1 MTSRESRLREEFQM
15 MQRCLTS
22 IGVLTIVAVAMLPPA
37 AAAQGERAVG
47 AGARPAAKPYTPS
60 KTAWGD
66 PDLQGIWLNATITP
80 LERPTNLGDKAF
92 LTAEEAAAIE
102 KQTLERRA
110 VADNTKTPGQVGA
123 YNDFWM
129 DSGTKVVPTRQT
141 SLVVAPSN
149 GRIPFT
155 PEAEKVRDSR
165 NSQSDNSYE
174 HMSVWDRCITR
185 GMPGAMIP
193 AGYNNAYQIMQIP
206 GYVVILH
213 EMIHEVRII
222 PVDKRQA
229 IGSTIPQWL
238 GDSRGRWEGNT
249 LVVETKNFSRK
260 GWLATSAASG
270 RLKGIPQSENLRVVE
285 RFSLADNKTIL
296 YEATLEDQAMFKEP
310 WKLSIPLSRDQDYKI
325 YEYACHEGNQAV
337 PNILRGARAAE
348 KASAS
353 R

>member
-1 MTSRESRLREEFQM
+1 MK
-15 MQRCLTS
+15 QRCLMS
-22 IGVLTIVAVAMLPPA
+22 LSVLTILGAAASLPYG
-37 AAAQGERAVG
+37 AAAQERPNT
-47 AGARPAAKPYTPS
+47 ARRAAKPYSVP

-66 PDLQGIWLNATITP
+66 PNLQGTWLNATITP
-80 LERPTNLGDKAF
+80 LERPANLGDKAF
-92 LTAEEAAAIE
+92 LSEEEAAAIE
-102 KQTLERRA
+102 KQTSERRA

-123 YNDFWM
+123 YNEFWM
-129 DSGTKVVPTRQT
+129 DSGTRVVPTRQT
-141 SLVVAPSN
+141 SLVIAPAN

-155 PEAEKVRDSR
+155 AEAEKIRDSR
-165 NSQSDNSYE
+165 NAQSDDSYE

-193 AGYNNAYQIMQIP
+193 AGYNNAYQIMQTP

-222 PVDKRQA
+222 PVDSRP
-229 IGSTIPQWL
+229 GLSSTIPQWM

-270 RLKGIPQSENLRVVE
+270 RLKGIPQSESLRVVE
-285 RFSLADNKTIL
+285 RFTPADAETIH
-296 YEATLEDQAMFKEP
+296 YEATVEDKAMFSQP
-310 WKLSIPLSRDQDYKI
+310 WKLSIPLSRDEGYKI

-337 PNILRGARAAE
+337 PNILKGARAAE
-348 KASAS
+348 KTSAS

>member
-1 MTSRESRLREEFQM
+1 MRTTVGAL
-15 MQRCLTS
+15 LT
-22 IGVLTIVAVAMLPPA
+22 AVALVAPISL
-37 AAAQGERAVG
+37 AAQAP
-47 AGARPAAKPYTPS
+47 AGAPQQAPTSGNKVWTVPLTP
-60 KTAWGD
+60 WGD
-66 PDLQGIWLNATITP
+66 PNLQGQWLNATITP
-80 LERPTNLGDKAF
+80 LERPANLGNKAF
-92 LTAEEAAAIE
+92 LTAEEAAALE
-102 KQTLERRA
+102 KQTLQRRA
-110 VADNTKTPGQVGA
+110 AADNAKTPGQVGA

-129 DSGTKVVPTRQT
+129 DAGTKVVGTRQT
-141 SLVVAPSN
+141 SLVVEPAN

-155 PEAEKVRDSR
+155 AEAERIRDDR
-165 NSQSDNSYE
+165 MARSDDSYE

-193 AGYNNAYQIMQIP
+193 AGYNNAYQILQTP

-222 PVDKRQA
+222 PVDKRPA
-229 IGSTIPQWL
+229 LSSKINQWM

-260 GWLATSAASG
+260 GWIATSAASG
-270 RLKGIPQSENLRVVE
+270 RLKGIPQSETLRVIE
-285 RFSLADNKTIL
+285 RFTPADAETIS
-296 YEATLEDQAMFKEP
+296 YEVRIEDPAMFSEP
-310 WKLSIPLSRDQDYKI
+310 WKLSIPLSRDESYRI

-348 KASAS
+348 RGQSTS

>member
-1 MTSRESRLREEFQM
+1 MK
-15 MQRCLTS
+15 QRCLTS
-22 IGVLTIVAVAMLPPA
+22 ISVLTILATA
-37 AAAQGERAVG
+37 AAFPGGVAAQTEQPSA
-47 AGARPAAKPYTPS
+47 AGRTAAKPYSVP

-66 PDLQGIWLNATITP
+66 PNLQGMWLNATITP
-80 LERPTNLGDKAF
+80 LERPANLGDKAF
-92 LTAEEAAAIE
+92 LSAEEAAAIE
-102 KQTLERRA
+102 KQTSERRA

-123 YNDFWM
+123 YNEFWM
-129 DSGTKVVPTRQT
+129 DSGTRVVPTRQT
-141 SLVVAPSN
+141 SLVIAPAN

-155 PEAEKVRDSR
+155 PEAEKIRDAR
-165 NSQSDNSYE
+165 NAGSDDSYE

-222 PVDKRQA
+222 PIDRRPA
-229 IGSTIPQWL
+229 LSSTIAQWM

-249 LVVETKNFSRK
+249 LVVETRNFSRK

-270 RLKGIPQSENLRVVE
+270 RLKGIPQSESLRVVE
-285 RFSLADNKTIL
+285 RFTPADKETIL
-296 YEATLEDQAMFKEP
+296 YEATVEDPAMFSQP

-348 KASAS
+348 KTSAS